1 MNKIS
6 NKLLGDLPI
15 SISPSMVLRIKGV
28 VALVFILCTLEDV
41 STEDTLSEDRS
52 EEMEDSDMDNDIIKG
67 TEDSEMGTL
76 ESNAK
81 LAPIT

>member
-1 MNKIS
+1 
-6 NKLLGDLPI
+6 
-15 SISPSMVLRIKGV
+15 MVLRIKGV

>member
-1 MNKIS
+1 
-6 NKLLGDLPI
+6 
-15 SISPSMVLRIKGV
+15 MVLRIKGV
-28 VALVFILCTLEDV
+28 VALVFIWCMLEDI
-41 STEDTLSEDRS
+41 STEDTLSGDRS